1 MKKIALAVLLASGLM
16 AADNGMYVGF
26 DLGKTKG
33 EVKYNVAVPAV
44 SYYESGKES
53 DDGTSGT
60 LKVGYYL
67 NSNNRVYASVHVSN
81 MDYTDTRNFGVGYDY
96 LIGDNAFKPFVG
108 LMMDY
113 INNEIGED
121 GVTIDVDGMYYGG
134 QLGVNY
140 AINNNFSLEA
150 GYRYMKSN
158 ADYSL
163 SKDFGG
169 IVVTE
174 NVELDYM
181 SNWFVGV
188 NYKF

>member
-16 AADNGMYVGF
+16 AADSGVYVGV

-33 EVKYNVAVPAV
+33 EMKYDYQDTAFPADN
-44 SYYESGKES
+44 ENGKVS

-60 LKVGYYL
+60 LKAGYYL
-67 NSNNRVYASVHVSN
+67 NSNNRVYAAIHISN

-96 LIGDNAFKPFVG
+96 LIGSSTFKPFVG
-108 LMMDY
+108 VMAGY
-113 INNEIGED
+113 TKNKITED
-121 GVTIDVDGMYYGG
+121 GDSIDLDGMYYGA

-140 AINNNFSLEA
+140 ALNNNLSLEA

-158 ADYSL
+158 ADYDL
-163 SKDFGG
+163 ADG
-169 IVVTE
+169 TE
-174 NVELDYM
+174 SYKLELDYI

>member
-16 AADNGMYVGF
+16 AADSGMYVGA
-26 DLGKTKG
+26 DIGKTKG
-33 EVKYNVAVPAV
+33 GIKYNYQDTAIPANN
-44 SYYESGKES
+44 ESGKDS
-53 DDGTSGT
+53 DDGVSET

-67 NSNNRVYASVHVSN
+67 NSNNRVYAAIHISN

-96 LIGDNAFKPFVG
+96 LIGSGALKPFMGVMAG
-108 LMMDY
+108 Y
-113 INNEIGED
+113 TKNEISD
-121 GVTIDVDGMYYGG
+121 DDITIDVDGMYYGA

-140 AINNNFSLEA
+140 GLNENLSLEA

-158 ADYSL
+158 ADFDIAS
-163 SKDFGG
+163 G
-169 IVVTE
+169 TE
-174 NVELDYM
+174 SEKVEIDYI